1 MTIIAGDSGLQTSV
15 LEDLGDARKY
25 RRWLAELVL
34 PHLGDHPL
42 EIGSGLGDYAEE
54 WIPHLTA
61 MTASEA
67 EPDRFAQLKARYH
80 EHPTIAVRQL
90 GLPSEPD
97 REPRYSSVVSL
108 NVLEHIPDDVGALRS
123 MKGFVR
129 PGGTV
134 VAVAPAFPSA
144 MSRFDRAIGHQRR
157 YTRKSVTAAFEAA
170 GLTVEIARYVNP
182 LGLLTWY
189 VSATALGMTPHNGL
203 GLRLYDAAIIP
214 VARFVDRI
222 WAPFGQSVF
231 VVARVP
237 AARAGKRRG
246 VPKPR

>member
-15 LEDLGDARKY
+15 LEDLGDARRY
-25 RRWLAELVL
+25 RRWLAELTL
-34 PHLGDHPL
+34 PHLGEHPL

-80 EHPTIAVRQL
+80 EHPTITVRQL

-97 REPRYSSVVSL
+97 PEPRYSSVVSL
-108 NVLEHIPDDVGALRS
+108 NVLEHIADDVGALRS
-123 MKGFVR
+123 MRGFVR

-134 VAVAPAFPSA
+134 VAVVPAFPSA
-144 MSRFDRAIGHQRR
+144 MSRFDHAIGHQRR
-157 YTRKSVTAAFEAA
+157 YTKRTAAAAFEAA
-170 GLTVEIARYVNP
+170 GLTVETVRYVNP
-182 LGLLTWY
+182 IGLLTWY
-189 VSATALGMTPHNGL
+189 VSAKALRMIPRNGL
-203 GLRLYDAAIIP
+203 GLRLYDAAVVP
-214 VARFVDRI
+214 VARVVDKV

-231 VVARVP
+231 VVARV
-237 AARAGKRRG
+237 
-246 VPKPR
+246 